1 MTKTLS
7 LRKKYFLLSVIPIY
21 FILIGLFSQPFLDIC
36 SGFLRIMKEPDFLI
50 TDYFVI
56 GGIGAAFFNA
66 GSITLLLLA
75 VLYVMKMEV
84 DGHTITSC
92 CLIFGFSLFG
102 KNVVN
107 IWAILLGVFLYS
119 YYHKTSIRNYLYVG
133 LYGTSLSPIIT
144 QLMQIG
150 ELPVLPRLILCIF
163 VGITIGF
170 VLPPLST
177 HVHYAHKGYSLYNVG
192 FSSGIIATVV
202 ISLFKSFGLNVDSRL
217 IWHTG
222 NNLFFAIILCLL
234 FSGMIAASFW
244 YGKGNVIPSYRNI
257 LKSTGIGGTDYL
269 RSEGEAAVLLN
280 MGINGIFAV
289 LCVLIVG
296 GDLNGPTIG
305 GIFTIVGFSATGKH
319 LRNIVPIIIGVV
331 IAGYTKNWSI
341 QEPGPILALL
351 FSTTLAPIAGEFGI
365 LAGVLA
371 GFLHSSVALNVG
383 IVYSG
388 MNLYNNGF
396 AGGLVAVFMVPVI
409 QSIRDRRAR
418 AKGDLSL

>member
-1 MTKTLS
+1 MSKKLS
-7 LRKKYFLLSVIPIY
+7 FRRKYLLLSVIPIY
-21 FILIGLFSQPFLDIC
+21 FIIVGLLVQPFSDIC
-36 SGFLRIMKEPDFLI
+36 SGFVRIVKEPDFLI

-56 GGIGAAFFNA
+56 GGIGAAFLNA
-66 GSITLLLLA
+66 GSITLLLLF
-75 VLYVMKMEV
+75 VLYWMKMEV
-84 DGHTITSC
+84 DGHTITAC

-107 IWAILLGVFLYS
+107 IWTILFGVFLYAR
-119 YYHKTSIRNYLYVG
+119 YHRVSIKNYLYVG

-150 ELPVLPRLILCIF
+150 GLPLLPRLLLSVF
-163 VGITIGF
+163 VGIAIGF

-177 HVHYAHKGYSLYNVG
+177 HVHYSHKGYSLYNVG

-202 ISLFKSFGLNVDSRL
+202 ISLFKSFGLEIDSRL
-217 IWHTG
+217 IWYTG
-222 NNLFFAIILCLL
+222 SNTFFTIILGVL
-234 FSGMIAASFW
+234 FLGMIFAGFY
-244 YGKGNVIPSYRNI
+244 YGGKDVGKSYLRI
-257 LKSTGIGGTDYL
+257 LKCTGIGGTDYL
-269 RSEGEAAVLLN
+269 KDQGEGPVLLN

-289 LCVLIVG
+289 LCVLAVG

-331 IAGYTKNWSI
+331 IAGNTKTWSLN
-341 QEPGPILALL
+341 EPGPMLALL

-365 LAGVLA
+365 LAGILA
-371 GFLHSSVALNVG
+371 GFLQSSVALNVG

-409 QSIRDRRAR
+409 KSIRDRRAR